1 MHGQQELCSDAST
14 SGPSHRPIPLPDER
28 PVRRSLALDAYRGFV
43 MLAVIADGFGLH
55 ELAKYPAYAWLANQ
69 CVHADWE
76 GATFFDL
83 IMPAFLFIA
92 GAAMPFALARR
103 KDRFRHVAI
112 RSIKLLVLSQVLVAI
127 MGRKFH
133 FQMVNVLSQLAVTY
147 FVTYLLLRF
156 GARTQVLCA
165 ALLLAGHGALF
176 HLVPG
181 HDGPFSRTDN
191 IGAVIDRWWL
201 GRSYPG
207 YYTTIN
213 FISAIPSTLFGA
225 WTGMLVM
232 SDRTRAQ
239 KLGILAC
246 AAVAAFALALAMSPW
261 VPIVKRLWTPSFALY
276 STGWVLVMFAAFVWM
291 FDGRPSHKLAFPLVV
306 LGMNPILVYT
316 INQLLQGWIDRALAV
331 VTHRFEWLG
340 PPAPIV
346 QGMVPLMVI
355 WLLCLWMYRRRIFL
369 RL

>member
-1 MHGQQELCSDAST
+1 VG
-14 SGPSHRPIPLPDER
+14 
-28 PVRRSLALDAYRGFV
+28 RSLALDAFRGFV
-43 MLAVIADGFGLH
+43 MLAVIADGFGLP
-55 ELAKYPAYAWLANQ
+55 ELAKYPSYAWLARQ

-76 GATFFDL
+76 GATFFDT

-92 GAAMPFALARR
+92 GAVMPFALARR
-103 KDRFRHVAI
+103 HHALRHVAV
-112 RSIKLLVLSQVLVAI
+112 RALRLLVFSQILVAI

-133 FQMVNVLSQLAVTY
+133 FQMVNVLSQLAVAY
-147 FVTYLLLRF
+147 FFTYLILRLRF
-156 GARTQVLCA
+156 RTQVAIA

-176 HLVPG
+176 HLFPG
-181 HDGPFSRTDN
+181 YDGPFSKTDN

-201 GRSYPG
+201 GSSYPG

-232 SDRTRAQ
+232 SERTRAH
-239 KLGILAC
+239 KLGMLAC
-246 AAVAAFALALAMSPW
+246 GALAAFALALGLSPW

-276 STGWVLVMFAAFVWM
+276 STGWVFAMFMA
-291 FDGRPSHKLAFPLVV
+291 SFPLVV

-316 INQLLQGWIDRALAV
+316 INQLLQVWIDRALAV
-331 VTHRFEWLG
+331 FTHRFEWLG

-346 QGMVPLMVI
+346 QGVAVLLVI
-355 WLLCLWMYRRRIFL
+355 WGLCLGLYRKQVFL
-369 RL
+369 KL

>member
-1 MHGQQELCSDAST
+1 MSD
-14 SGPSHRPIPLPDER
+14 GL
-28 PVRRSLALDAYRGFV
+28 PVRRSLALDAFRGFV
-43 MLAVIADGFGLH
+43 MVVLIADGFGLH

-103 KDRFRHVAI
+103 KDRLRHVAI
-112 RSIKLLVLSQVLVAI
+112 RSLKLLVLSQLLVAI

-133 FQMVNVLSQLAVTY
+133 FQMVNVLAQLAVTY
-147 FVTYLLLRF
+147 FATYLLLQLGIR
-156 GARTQVLCA
+156 AQVLGA
-165 ALLLAGHGALF
+165 LLLLAGHGALF
-176 HLVPG
+176 HLFPG
-181 HDGPFSRTDN
+181 HDGAFSRTDN
-191 IGAVIDRWWL
+191 VGAVIDRWWL

-225 WTGMLVM
+225 WAGLLVM
-232 SDRTRAQ
+232 TERSRGR
-239 KLGILAC
+239 KVGILAC
-246 AAVAAFALALAMSPW
+246 AALVAFALAIGLSPW

-276 STGWVLVMFAAFVWM
+276 STGWVLVMFTAFVAL
-291 FDGRPSHKLAFPLVV
+291 FDDRASHKLAFPLVV
-306 LGMNPILVYT
+306 IGMNPILVYS
-316 INQLLQGWIDRALAV
+316 ISLLLQGAIDRALAV

-346 QGMVPLMVI
+346 QGLAVLMII
-355 WLLCLWMYRRRIFL
+355 WLLCLWLYRRKIFL